1 MENIYHTLLK
11 ALRKFNT
18 KLNKRHNHFVN
29 DNIVTDVDRAN
40 DIIFERLS
48 KGTPCMIARY
58 GSTELNSVVNYLGV
72 KNPKHSALKFIRGD
86 APQWWWNKP
95 GMEQMERCAGF
106 FPATPDYLSRF
117 GELMLEDSKELDILG
132 SWLEN
137 EKYVKHLYNNIPLIS
152 LPRLEPYL
160 SSKPWSRYLKG
171 KSVVVVHPFAQTIA
185 GQYARRELLF
195 ENPDVLPEFKSLRIV
210 KAVQS
215 IGGESN
221 GFKDWFEALEWMKQ
235 ELDKEPYDVALIGC
249 GAYGFPLA
257 AHSKRTGHQAVHL
270 GGALQLLFGIRGK
283 RWESPDYGALWGMP
297 EDSYS
302 RLINEYWVRPSEDET
317 PTSAS
322 KVEGACYW

>member
-1 MENIYHTLLK
+1 MNPYHLLLK
-11 ALRKFNT
+11 AFRKGYT
-18 KLNKRHNHFVN
+18 KLKKNQNHFIN
-29 DNIVTDVDRAN
+29 DKIITDVDNAN
-40 DIIFERLS
+40 DIIYKRLS

-72 KNPKHSALKFIRGD
+72 KNPKHSALKFIRGN

-95 GMEQMERCAGF
+95 GMEQMERWSGF

-117 GELMLEDSKELDILG
+117 GELMLEDSKELNILG

-137 EKYVKHLYNNIPLIS
+137 EKFVKHLYNNIPLIS

-171 KSVVVVHPFAQTIA
+171 KSVVVVHPFAKTIA
-185 GQYARRELLF
+185 SQYARRELLF
-195 ENPDVLPEFKSLRIV
+195 ENSDVLPEFKSMRIV
-210 KAVQS
+210 RAVQS
-215 IGGESN
+215 IGGVSN
-221 GFKDWFEALEWMKQ
+221 GFKEWFEALEWMKQ

-257 AHSKRTGHQAVHL
+257 AHSKRTGHQAIHL

-283 RWESPDYGALWGMP
+283 RWEEPGYPLSWGML
-297 EDSYS
+297 EGSYTN
-302 RLINEYWVRPSEDET
+302 LFNEHWVKASSDET
-317 PTSAS
+317 PSTADN
-322 KVEGACYW
+322 VEGACYW